1 MPLPSVCWIPD
12 RVRHDDVEKSRV
24 LDLSLVIPAHDCR
37 DAEGRAKQDARAEAG
52 IQSTRSPGHC
62 PCHPF
67 IGYRIE
73 SGMTTL
79 IKAEYSTYLSSYQR
93 MLVSSPL
100 EAQVIAPA
108 IRFLDA
114 GSSPARRPGE

>member
-1 MPLPSVCWIPD
+1 
-12 RVRHDDVEKSRV
+12 
-24 LDLSLVIPAHDCR
+24 
-37 DAEGRAKQDARAEAG
+37 
-52 IQSTRSPGHC
+52 
-62 PCHPF
+62 
-67 IGYRIE
+67 
-73 SGMTTL
+73 MTTL